1 MPRYYPLF
9 LSIADRTAVVVGG
22 GAVAAR
28 RVRLLVECGAHVRV
42 ISPSFSAEFD
52 SLTGRPG
59 LTLIQRPYRA
69 DDLQGAILALA
80 STDDAVVNQRVAQD
94 ARLGGVLVNVVDQP
108 ALCDFIVPSLV
119 RRGDLTVAI
128 STGGASPALAKRLR
142 EELEQT
148 IGPEYEEF
156 LKLLKETRRRVQE
169 EERDPE
175 RRRAIFEG
183 LVASDLLERLR
194 RGDRAGAT
202 ARIEALLRD

>member
-9 LSIADRTAVVVGG
+9 LSIVGRAAVVVGG

-28 RVRLLVECGAHVRV
+28 RVRLFLECGAHVRV

-52 SLTGRPG
+52 LLKGRPG
-59 LTLIQRPYRA
+59 LTFIQRPYRA

-80 STDDAVVNQRVAQD
+80 STDDAAVNQRVAED
-94 ARLGGVLVNVVDQP
+94 ARAGGVLVNVVDQP

-156 LKLLKETRRRVQE
+156 LEILKETRRRVQE

-175 RRRAIFEG
+175 RRRAIFER

-194 RGDRAGAT
+194 RGDRAGAE
-202 ARIEALLRD
+202 AKIEALLGD

>member
-9 LSIADRTAVVVGG
+9 LGIAGRTAVVVGG

-28 RVRLLVECGAHVRV
+28 RVRLLIECGARVRV

-52 SLTGRPG
+52 SLRGHPD

-69 DDLQGAILALA
+69 DDLEGAMLALV
-80 STDDAVVNQRVAQD
+80 STDDAAVNQRVAQD
-94 ARLGGVLVNVVDQP
+94 ARLGGVLVNVADQP
-108 ALCDFIVPSLV
+108 ALCDFVVPSLV

-142 EELEQT
+142 EELAQI
-148 IGPEYEEF
+148 IGLEYEEF

-175 RRRAIFEG
+175 RRRAIFER

-194 RGDRAGAT
+194 RGDRAGA
-202 ARIEALLRD
+202 AAKLEALLRD

>member
-9 LSIADRTAVVVGG
+9 LSLAGRTAVVVGG

-28 RVRLLVECGAHVRV
+28 RVRLLIECGAQVRV
-42 ISPSFSAEFD
+42 ISPSFSPEFD
-52 SLTGRPG
+52 PLKGRPD
-59 LTLIQRPYRA
+59 LTIIQRPYRA
-69 DDLQGAILALA
+69 DDLEGAMLALA

-94 ARLGGVLVNVVDQP
+94 ARLRGVLVNVADQP

-142 EELEQT
+142 EELEET

-169 EERDPE
+169 EEGDPE
-175 RRRAIFEG
+175 RRRAVFER

-194 RGDRAGAT
+194 RGDRAGAV
-202 ARIEALLRD
+202 AKLEALLHD

>member
-9 LSIADRTAVVVGG
+9 LSIAGRTAVVVGG

-28 RVRLLVECGAHVRV
+28 RVRLLIECGAEARV

-52 SLTGRPG
+52 PLKGCPG
-59 LTLIQRPYRA
+59 LTFIRRPYRA
-69 DDLQGAILALA
+69 DDLQDAILALA
-80 STDDAVVNQRVAQD
+80 STDDAAVNQSVAQD
-94 ARLGGVLVNVVDQP
+94 ARLRGVLVNVADEP
-108 ALCDFIVPSLV
+108 TLCDFVVPSLV

-142 EELEQT
+142 EDLEQT

-175 RRRAIFEG
+175 RRRAIFER

-194 RGDRAGAT
+194 RGDRAGA
-202 ARIEALLRD
+202 AAKLEALLRD